1 MRADAKRRACGEKKD
16 ERHGISQLVVQ
27 KLRQVGE
34 GALGHPRQM
43 SADGGLA
50 DLSTEL
56 GEFAG
61 MRATPQSG
69 LVKLARRIGRLLIRH
84 TMPHEAHRLR

>member
-1 MRADAKRRACGEKKD
+1 
-16 ERHGISQLVVQ
+16 
-27 KLRQVGE
+27 
-34 GALGHPRQM
+34 M

-50 DLSTEL
+50 NLSTEL

-69 LVKLARRIGRLLIRH
+69 LVKLARRIGGLLIRH

>member
-1 MRADAKRRACGEKKD
+1 MRNVVLAARKKTNATVSVSWLCKSYAKSGGRF
-16 ERHGISQLVVQ
+16 
-27 KLRQVGE
+27 
-34 GALGHPRQM
+34 GAPRQM
-43 SADGGLA
+43 SADCGLA